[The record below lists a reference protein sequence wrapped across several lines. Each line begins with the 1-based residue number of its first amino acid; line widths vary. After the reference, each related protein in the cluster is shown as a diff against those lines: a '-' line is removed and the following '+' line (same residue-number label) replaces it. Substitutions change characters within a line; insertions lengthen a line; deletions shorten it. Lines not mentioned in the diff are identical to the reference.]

1 MGFSIVSAA
10 CGAILII
17 FYSFLVAYSE
27 ELSLGLAAVILIL
40 AIIEFGTG
48 IWVSICLCVMKPCC
62 HRFPGKFSLVLDSE
76 CKTNS
81 SYFKATD

>member
-10 CGAILII
+10 CGAVLII
-17 FYSFLVAYSE
+17 FYGIMVAYSE
-27 ELSLGLAAVILIL
+27 ELTLGLAAVILIL

-62 HRFPGKFSLVLDSE
+62 TDSQV
-76 CKTNS
+76 S
-81 SYFKATD
+81 FLLF